1 MLPLLGS
8 FYFCIE
14 LFILKNIIV
23 KEVEYMTKEL
33 TKMQLRMAAL
43 ENHMMEAGAE
53 LYANPEVTQKIK
65 ENLSKENRSNEKQE

>member
-1 MLPLLGS
+1 
-8 FYFCIE
+8 
-14 LFILKNIIV
+14 
-23 KEVEYMTKEL
+23 MTKEL

-65 ENLSKENRSNEKQE
+65 ENISKENHSNEKQE